1 MVGGG
6 ALKQFTPRFLS
17 VIFRCDVKHVFLSCF
32 NDTKPVC
39 LKYQGN
45 KVLIQ
50 TKE

>member
-6 ALKQFTPRFLS
+6 ALRVLTPRFLL
-17 VIFRCDVKHVFLSCF
+17 VIFKCGVKHPFLGCIKSS
-32 NDTKPVC
+32 KLVC

>member
-6 ALKQFTPRFLS
+6 ALKRFTPRFLLP
-17 VIFRCDVKHVFLSCF
+17 VLVCGINHLYLSCF
-32 NDTKPVC
+32 NYSNIVF